1 MTLNYNSNGVFRLQL
16 LQGPQIDSYF
26 IYILVNIIDD
36 SNGKTVFNLKT
47 PIQVLPNN
55 NIDVFDSIIYNNASN
70 QQIIELYS
78 GNLNLISKNVIFLS
92 NTLNTQNL
100 SSLSNDQ
107 KASMREYFMDKLSKL
122 SISNMNSIK
131 VMSSAISLLTS
142 MPEQV
147 SSNLGVLKIS
157 QIFSLLKKI

>member
-1 MTLNYNSNGVFRLQL
+1 LNYNSNGVFRLQL